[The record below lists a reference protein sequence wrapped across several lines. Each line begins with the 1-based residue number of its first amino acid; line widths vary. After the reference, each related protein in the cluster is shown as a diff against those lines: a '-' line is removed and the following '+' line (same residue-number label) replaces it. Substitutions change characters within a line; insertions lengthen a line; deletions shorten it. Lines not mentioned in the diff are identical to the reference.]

1 MKKII
6 FNRMVYVIIPA
17 LVLSACANQK
27 TPTTQVDVSA
37 QSSNITTPAPEA
49 SGPTAS
55 GFVVAD
61 QQASLAFK
69 QPGNVKLLQVKT
81 GDPVKAGQVLVQLE
95 DTSQQISLEQA
106 TTALQE
112 LTSPAALAVAQQTV
126 AQDQQALDNAQ
137 ASLNN
142 QLYYSTNGGA
152 IKNSLASL
160 TVAKDNL
167 DKIQSLYDKTPGDP
181 KKDAMKAMVYQKLYA
196 AKQAVKSATYQYNWW
211 TGKPNQQQID
221 LKTAQLALAKAK
233 LAEDQNLV
241 NVLLGE
247 PLSDNAT
254 GAGVMQ
260 LRQARL
266 AVDQAQANLDATRLV
281 APFDGEVGPVSIS
294 IGDYVSPGQIILV
307 VNNPKDLHV
316 ETTDL
321 SERDIPSV
329 KVGQE
334 ATVTIKPL
342 HQDVKGKVSA
352 ISSVSDTLGGDV
364 VYKVNIILNSLP
376 NGLRPGMSTDV
387 QFNPLP

>member
-1 MKKII
+1 MNKTI
-6 FNRMVYVIIPA
+6 FNRMVYVIILA
-17 LVLSACANQK
+17 LGLSAC
-27 TPTTQVDVSA
+27 TTQKNPTAQVNITD
-37 QSSNITTPAPEA
+37 QSSSIATPAPNPG
-49 SGPTAS
+49 GPTAS

-69 QPGNVKLLQVKT
+69 QPGNVKLVQVKT

-95 DTSQQISLEQA
+95 DTSQQIALEQA
-106 TTALQE
+106 TMALQE

-152 IKNSLASL
+152 IKNALASL

-167 DKIQSLYDKTPGDP
+167 DKVQTLYNKTPGDP
-181 KKDAMKAMVYQKLYA
+181 QKDAMKAAVYQKLYA

-211 TGKPNQQQID
+211 TGKPNQQQVD

-233 LAEDQNLV
+233 LAEDQTLV
-241 NVLLGE
+241 NVLMGE
-247 PLSDNAT
+247 PIPDNAT
-254 GAGVMQ
+254 GAGIVQ
-260 LRQARL
+260 LKQAGL
-266 AVDQAQANLDATRLV
+266 AVEQAQSNLDATRLV
-281 APFDGEVGPVSIS
+281 APFDGEVGTVTSS
-294 IGDYVSPGQIILV
+294 LGDYVSPGQIILV
-307 VNNPKDLHV
+307 VSDTKDLHA

-321 SERDIPSV
+321 SERDVPSV

-342 HQDVKGKVSA
+342 NQDVKGVVSA
-352 ISSVSDTLGGDV
+352 ISPVSDTLGGDV
-364 VYKVNIILNSLP
+364 VYKVKISLGSLP
-376 NGLRPGMSTDV
+376 NELRPGMSVDV
-387 QFNPLP
+387 QFNPNP